1 MASRHQRHR
10 TPLTTDRTGAT
21 VPPGV
26 QQVIERALEKDHAK
40 RRQYYPTITKF
51 AQEFAAAIASPAYA
65 PTIPVAP
72 SSNPIS
78 QPVRKA
84 IPAVPLYQPPLTP
97 IAVNPVYQQPPT
109 PIAIGATSNR
119 RFSPLLIGLLLFG
132 LLVVVGLSITLLSAS
147 NNKNAVVSN
156 RLIPVP
162 TTTPIATTLAAI
174 PTPTPVVFSAK
185 LWTTLTGHTGGVNRV
200 EWSPDGKILAS
211 ASTEGTVRLW
221 SAEGKSLA
229 TLTGHIG
236 YVYSVAWSPDGKI
249 LASASWDKTVR
260 LWSPDGKALA
270 TLTGQ
275 TDRVKSVAWSPDG
288 KTLASASDDSTIR
301 LWEINS

>member
-84 IPAVPLYQPPLTP
+84 TPAVPLYQKPLTP

-109 PIAIGATSNR
+109 PIAVSPIPVR

-185 LWTTLTGHTGGVNRV
+185 LCT
-200 EWSPDGKILAS
+200 
-211 ASTEGTVRLW
+211 
-221 SAEGKSLA
+221 